1 MGTMVTSRLR
11 SGPAPWRLHY
21 DTHHFPRSV
30 TARYVSTMHWMRKR
44 GARVRITTGK
54 YTGQTGTVDSNV
66 FQRTVDDPDELANGY
81 HVMLDTDELVTVRWD
96 QAEAIPRSAW

>member
-1 MGTMVTSRLR
+1 
-11 SGPAPWRLHY
+11 
-21 DTHHFPRSV
+21 
-30 TARYVSTMHWMRKR
+30 MHWMRKR

-81 HVMLDTDELVTVRWD
+81 HVMPGHW
-96 QAEAIPRSAW
+96 EAGYGAVGPGGGSTLAPFRNK